1 MEKDYWTHINAHLKK
16 NELITCMFSYVCN
29 FKTNICGT
37 FKSHKN
43 RKHHYFSLKDFK
55 SGIVTTATVA
65 SQESDF
71 ADDVE
76 VEAYYEIESDVHSS
90 NDLPNEIKHNFAAA
104 LLKLEHLSHVPS
116 TAIDE
121 FVQELHILNS
131 TLSIPINT
139 DVLADAFQKHNLEVD
154 KSVLKEIA
162 TTLFTDNPIHKAIQ
176 KVAVLFENCINL
188 KCYCH
193 LLGK

>member
-1 MEKDYWTHINAHLKK
+1 
-16 NELITCMFSYVCN
+16 MFSGCN

-90 NDLPNEIKHNFAAA
+90 NDLANKQNFAAA
-104 LLKLEHLSHVPS
+104 LLKLEHLSHLPS
-116 TAIDE
+116 TAIDY
-121 FVQELHILNS
+121 FLQELHILNS

-176 KVAVLFENCINL
+176 KGGCLI
-188 KCYCH
+188 
-193 LLGK
+193 